1 MAGKL
6 GGQTGIAPRLF
17 LKKLVGDVLD
27 RVELFDDFDPREHY
41 QLTVGD
47 SEMLDVER
55 NLSAGVNSLDGI
67 DLDLGTDG

>member
-1 MAGKL
+1 M
-6 GGQTGIAPRLF
+6 
-17 LKKLVGDVLD
+17 LD

-55 NLSAGVNSLDGI
+55 NLSAGAGTGVSSLDGI